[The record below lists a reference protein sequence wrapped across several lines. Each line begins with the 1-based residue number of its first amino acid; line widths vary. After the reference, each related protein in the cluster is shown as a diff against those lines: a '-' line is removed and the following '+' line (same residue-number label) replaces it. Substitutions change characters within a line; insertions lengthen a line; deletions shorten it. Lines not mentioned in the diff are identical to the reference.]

1 MNRSTTRGILA
12 LTLVVGCIDPPP
24 RIEPKI
30 VRVAAAGE
38 LFEATPKIVAEFEK
52 RSKGTI
58 KVVVTHGASG
68 GLADQI
74 RSGTSFDL
82 FLATDM
88 SMIDALVKE
97 GLIEAD
103 SARPFAIGVLV
114 IARSPDATG
123 EITSIAELDRPEIK
137 KIAIADPSRTR
148 SGAAATE
155 SLKSAGVFER
165 IEPKLVQAE
174 TTRGTLA
181 LMQTGSA
188 DFAFVDESI
197 AAAAGL
203 EFVIVDPKSYRPIQY
218 GLGVLKRSRNAE
230 AARALASF
238 ITGEAGETILAKS
251 GFSRASGSTQ

>member
-12 LTLVVGCIDPPP
+12 LTFFVGCIDPPP
-24 RIEPKI
+24 RVEPKI
-30 VRVAAAGE
+30 LRVAAASE
-38 LFEATPKIVAEFEK
+38 LFEAASKIVAEFEK

-58 KVVVTHGASG
+58 KVVVTHRDSK

-82 FLATDM
+82 FLSTDM
-88 SMIDALVKE
+88 STIDALVKD

-103 SARPFAIGVLV
+103 SARRFAFGVLV

-137 KIAIADPSRTR
+137 KIAIADPAQTR

-155 SLKSAGVFER
+155 ALKSSGVFER
-165 IEPKLVQAE
+165 IEPKLVRAE

-203 EFVIVDPKSYRPIQY
+203 EFVIVDPKSYRPIEY
-218 GLGVLKRSRNAE
+218 GLGVLKRSRNADRG
-230 AARALASF
+230 RALASF
-238 ITGEAGETILAKS
+238 ITSEEGETILAKS
-251 GFSRASGSTQ
+251 GFSRASGSTH